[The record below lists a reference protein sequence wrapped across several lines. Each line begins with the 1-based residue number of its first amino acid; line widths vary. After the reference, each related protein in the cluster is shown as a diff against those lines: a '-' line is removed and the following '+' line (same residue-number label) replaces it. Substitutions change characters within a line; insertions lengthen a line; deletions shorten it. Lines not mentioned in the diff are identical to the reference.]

1 MPESSDMHIGT
12 RLREAR
18 KRAGLTQRGLASAS
32 GVSVSLIR
40 KLEQRE
46 LHDTR
51 LETARALAVAL
62 RMPTSAL
69 LRHGEGMD
77 DAVPVEPW
85 EQVRAALTVPRQPS
99 ELSDTE
105 PTARGLGEALRA
117 TEPLFAGDRFAELAV
132 VLPQLLRDADALDD
146 EDPPA
151 RAVRGRLLQLT
162 GWLLTQNRQFE
173 AATHALDRAL
183 AQATDPLDGAA
194 TAVIQYW
201 LLLRTGR
208 VAEARELAERWA
220 DETEPRLSRATA
232 DELATW
238 GWMMLRVAAASVRDA
253 RQEQAAD
260 ALRMASAAAAALG
273 REHSPGGDWLRTFGP
288 TTVVLKCAEH
298 EAVTGR
304 PDRVLAVS
312 EQVPLTELRPTSN
325 NRNRHLL
332 DVADA
337 HARLRRYG
345 EAVDVLQQIRAAS
358 PQWLPQQRY
367 ARDILGRIV
376 RRRRTLTPDMRG
388 LADAVRLPL

>member
-1 MPESSDMHIGT
+1 MPESSDTHIGT

-40 KLEQRE
+40 KLEQQE
-46 LHDTR
+46 VQETR

-62 RMPTSAL
+62 RVPTSAL
-69 LRHGEGMD
+69 LRRDDGMD
-77 DAVPVEPW
+77 DAEPVGPW
-85 EQVRAALTVPRQPS
+85 EQVRAALTAPRQPS
-99 ELSDTE
+99 DVTDAE
-105 PTARGLGEALRA
+105 PTARGLGAALRA

-132 VLPQLLRDADALDD
+132 VLPHLLRDADALDD
-146 EDPPA
+146 EEPHT
-151 RAVRGRLLQLT
+151 RAIRGRLLQLT

-173 AATHALDRAL
+173 AANHALDRAQ
-183 AQATDPLDGAA
+183 AEATDRLDGAA
-194 TAVIQYW
+194 TATIQCW

-208 VAEARELAERWA
+208 VGEARELAERWA

-232 DELATW
+232 DELASW
-238 GWMMLRVAAASVRDA
+238 GWLMLRVSAASVRDA
-253 RQEQAAD
+253 RQGQAAD

-273 REHSPGGDWLRTFGP
+273 REHSPEGDWLRTFGP
-288 TTVVLKCAEH
+288 TTVVLKAAEH

-304 PDRVLAVS
+304 PDRVLAAS
-312 EQVPLTELRPTSN
+312 EQVPLDELPRTSN

-345 EAVDVLQQIRAAS
+345 EAVDVLREIQAAS

-376 RRRRTLTPDMRG
+376 RRRRTLTPEMRG